1 MKYDNKKWSDMTLE
15 ELYKKKNVIKSAAI
29 GLGIVMIFATSILFY
44 VAITEKK
51 PALAVISVGFF
62 MSLLP
67 IIISINQINKEIKSR
82 ESK

>member
-15 ELYKKKNVIKSAAI
+15 ELYKKKTVIKSAAI